1 MELVAAWAGEM
12 GWGLCTGSAALQLL
26 AAQPCSRG
34 SPWSRAG
41 LASGQHT
48 GANSCVQWDET
59 WLLAAECHLFPSLL
73 HLSAGIWDGE
83 IAWLIS
89 LSSSQASRLQHRTP
103 CPAAAALC
111 LFFSFLVK
119 CLQGIFLNPCKST
132 VGVCGA
138 LSIAAHPSIANGAC
152 VVQHFKI
159 WGSTGLQME
168 QDELCRAR
176 VGRVQG
182 FHRTCAGL
190 NGLPT
195 PDPICDTGSLM
206 VLWPTVGHL

>member
-1 MELVAAWAGEM
+1 MVSNASFILLLCQSLLFGSFSFSILGRGSMRSVSYVLPMSPKQRW

-41 LASGQHT
+41 LASGLHT

-59 WLLAAECHLFPSLL
+59 WLLAAECHLLPSLL

-119 CLQGIFLNPCKST
+119 CLQGIFLKPCKST

-138 LSIAAHPSIANGAC
+138 LSVAAHPSIANGAC
-152 VVQHFKI
+152 I
-159 WGSTGLQME
+159 GPAL
-168 QDELCRAR
+168 
-176 VGRVQG
+176 
-182 FHRTCAGL
+182 
-190 NGLPT
+190 
-195 PDPICDTGSLM
+195 
-206 VLWPTVGHL
+206 